1 MRMALKNKAW
11 KANAT
16 LLAVCAGLAGVM
28 CGCGDDT
35 VGGTSGE
42 GPTTDASATDAPVDS
57 TTTTPD
63 TGATPDTG
71 TTVVDA
77 TTDSSS
83 APDTGTTVVDSST
96 PDTGIV
102 DSSTAE
108 TSVKDTGAAD
118 VAVTDATS
126 DAADAA
132 QETLCQ
138 LFNSEYLFPDGGA
151 ISPDVGQSWAIE
163 IIDGPAS

>member
-126 DAADAA
+126 DAAD
-132 QETLCQ
+132 
-138 LFNSEYLFPDGGA
+138 SD
-151 ISPDVGQSWAIE
+151 SPYVPRACYRLARIACARR
-163 IIDGPAS
+163 ASGTIRSPFSPCRWS